1 MTTINR
7 TIAPQFRD
15 ITKVH
20 LPQSTDQKLKN
31 GMPVYVVN
39 AGTQEVM
46 KIEFIFKAGMR
57 NASYPLVAGAVND
70 MLDEGTTSR
79 NAVQLAEDLDFYG
92 AFIESEVTQ
101 DQATFTLYTLNKY
114 LDESLAIVQDILF
127 NPAFPEHEFSVY
139 IANRKQRYVVDSDKV
154 STLARR
160 RFTELLYGENHAY
173 GMRTTMEDFDRLT
186 IEELRAF
193 HHDYYHAGNCSVL
206 VSGNITSELISKL
219 NFFFG
224 SEEWN
229 RKLENIPSIAQPTTS
244 TQREHLV
251 KKDGAIQ
258 SAIRVGRVLFN
269 REHPDYPAMQVLNCV
284 LGGYF
289 GSRLMANI
297 REDKGY
303 TYGIGSGI
311 ASLLNSGYFYI
322 STEVGVDV
330 TRAALDETYYE
341 IEKLRTELISEE
353 ELDLVRNY
361 LTGVFLRSTDGPFAI
376 ADRRKALIG
385 YKLGYDYYD
394 RYVETIR
401 TITSER
407 LRELAQQYLKK
418 EDLVE
423 LVAGGFNRQ

>member
-7 TIAPQFRD
+7 TIAPEFRD

-20 LPQSTDQKLKN
+20 LPQSTDMMLKN
-31 GMPVYVVN
+31 GMPVYVVS
-39 AGTQEVM
+39 AGTQDVM
-46 KIEFIFKAGMR
+46 KIEFIFNAGMR
-57 NASYPLVAGAVND
+57 NADYPLVAGAVND
-70 MLDEGTTSR
+70 MLDEGTNLR
-79 NAVQLAEDLDFYG
+79 NAVQLAEELDFYG

-139 IANRKQRYVVDSDKV
+139 IANRKQRYIVDSDKV

-160 RFTELLYGENHAY
+160 RFTELLFGERHAY
-173 GMRTTMEDFDRLT
+173 GIRTVMEDFDRVT
-186 IEELRAF
+186 REELNRF
-193 HHDYYHAGNCSVL
+193 HHDFYHAGNGSIL
-206 VSGNITSELISKL
+206 VSGKIPSELMAKL
-219 NFFFG
+219 NAFFG
-224 SEEWN
+224 SEDWVRTKEV
-229 RKLENIPSIAQPTTS
+229 IPSIAVPSTTQ
-244 TQREHLV
+244 QRENLV

-258 SAIRVGRVLFN
+258 SAIRIGRVLFN
-269 REHPDYPAMQVLNCV
+269 REHLDYPAMQVLNCV

-303 TYGIGSGI
+303 TYGIGSGL
-311 ASLLNSGYFYI
+311 ASMLNSGYFYI

-330 TRAALDETYYE
+330 TRAALNEIYYE
-341 IEKLRTELISEE
+341 IEKLRNEPVTEE

-361 LTGVFLRSTDGPFAI
+361 MTGVFLRSTDGPFSI

-385 YKLGYDYYD
+385 YNLGYEYYD

-401 TITSER
+401 TITAER
-407 LRELAQQYLKK
+407 LQELAQTYLRK

-423 LVAGGFNRQ
+423 LVAGDVK